1 MCENIAMNSVVGGGD
16 KFWAARDQE
25 ILWCGWEKSHTI
37 FSLPTLLGDFFGPS
51 QKSKMKMVKF

>member
-1 MCENIAMNSVVGGGD
+1 MNSVVGGGD

>member
-25 ILWCGWEKSHTI
+25 ILVRLGKIPHD
-37 FSLPTLLGDFFGPS
+37 FSLPPLLGDFFGPS